1 MGIHFP
7 IFVSHSK
14 PVISLNFELFFAK
27 KIIKGGKNS
36 FSKPII
42 RISIVAIALGIAMMT
57 LSLSIVQGF
66 QSEIEKKV
74 TGFGSHIQIST
85 YDSRGLLE
93 NKPISKNRDFIPEL
107 TKIEGINHIQ
117 TFANKAAIL
126 QFEEN
131 NYGVVMKGIG
141 TDYKWSF
148 FEQYI
153 QEGRIPNLSDS
164 TKSNEIL
171 ISSTI
176 ANKLKLTIGDKV
188 LAYFVQQPPRT
199 RKFSICGIYNT
210 GLGEMDE
217 QMILG
222 DIQQIQKINGWEDH
236 QIGGFEI
243 LIDNIEDIDRLDEE
257 VYSQIDYD
265 LSSISIKDS
274 RPDIFNWLELQDI
287 NVIIIITLLVLVCGI
302 DMISA
307 LLILILE
314 RTNMIGILKALGAK
328 NTSIRKIFLY
338 NAAYLIIMGLFWGNL
353 LGIGI
358 SYLQLEFGFM
368 TLPQEA
374 YFIDKVPILFN
385 FTNLII
391 LNVATLVCCLLMLLI
406 PSGIIAK
413 ISPIKAIRFD

>member
-1 MGIHFP
+1 M
-7 IFVSHSK
+7 
-14 PVISLNFELFFAK
+14 NFELFFAK
-27 KIIKGGKNS
+27 KIINGGKNS

-66 QSEIEKKV
+66 QAEIEKKI
-74 TGFGSHIQIST
+74 TGFGAHIQIST

-93 NKPISKNRDFIPEL
+93 NKPISKNRDFVTTLLRID
-107 TKIEGINHIQ
+107 GINHFQ

-126 QFEEN
+126 QFKKN
-131 NYGVVMKGIG
+131 NYGVVMKGVG

-153 QEGRIPNLSDS
+153 TEGNIPQLDS
-164 TKSNEIL
+164 SIKTNDIL

-176 ANKLKLTIGDKV
+176 ANKLQLKLGDDV

-199 RKFSICGIYNT
+199 RKFNICGIYST
-210 GLGEMDE
+210 GFGEMDE
-217 QMILG
+217 QIILG
-222 DIQQIQKINGWEDH
+222 DIQHIQKLNGWEDH
-236 QIGGFEI
+236 QIGGFEV
-243 LIDNIEDIDRLDEE
+243 LIDDIERVEELDKK
-257 VYSQIDYD
+257 VYEAIDYD
-265 LSSISIKDS
+265 LSSTSIKDA

-287 NVIIIITLLVLVCGI
+287 NVIIIISLLVLVCGI

-314 RTNMIGILKALGAK
+314 RTNMIGILKAVGAQ

-338 NAAYLIIMGLFWGNL
+338 NASYLIIMGLFWGNL
-353 LGIGI
+353 LGLGL
-358 SYLQLEFGFM
+358 SFLQLKFGFM

-374 YFIDKVPILFN
+374 YFIDKVPIQFN
-385 FTNLII
+385 FANLLL
-391 LNVATLVCCLLMLLI
+391 LNVGTLVCCFVMLLI
-406 PSGIIAK
+406 PSGIIAR
-413 ISPIKAIRFD
+413 ISPVKAIRFQ

>member
-1 MGIHFP
+1 
-7 IFVSHSK
+7 
-14 PVISLNFELFFAK
+14 LNFELFFAK
-27 KIIKGGKNS
+27 KIIKGDKNS

-66 QSEIEKKV
+66 QAEIEKKV
-74 TGFGSHIQIST
+74 SGFGAHIQIST

-93 NKPISKNRDFIPEL
+93 NKAISKNREFIPKIL
-107 TKIEGINHIQ
+107 NIEGVNHIQ
-117 TFANKAAIL
+117 AFANKAAIL
-126 QFEEN
+126 QFNEN
-131 NYGVVMKGIG
+131 NYGVIMKGVG
-141 TDYKWSF
+141 ADYKWSF

-153 QEGRIPNLSDS
+153 LEGKIPTIVDTKKS
-164 TKSNEIL
+164 TEIL

-176 ANKLKLTIGDKV
+176 ASKLKLKVGDDV

-199 RKFSICGIYNT
+199 RKFSICGIYST

-243 LIDNIEDIDRLDEE
+243 LVDDIEEVQRLDQE
-257 VYSQIDYD
+257 VYELIDYD
-265 LSSISIKDS
+265 LSSTSIKDA

-287 NVIIIITLLVLVCGI
+287 NVIIIISLLVLVCGI

-314 RTNMIGILKALGAK
+314 RTNMIGVLKAIGAQ
-328 NTSIRKIFLY
+328 NNSIRKIFLY
-338 NAAYLIIMGLFWGNL
+338 NATYLIVMGMFWGNL
-353 LGIGI
+353 IGIGI
-358 SYLQLEFGFM
+358 SLLQLKFGFLA
-368 TLPQEA
+368 LPQEA
-374 YFIDKVPILFN
+374 YFIDKVPIQFSIS
-385 FTNLII
+385 NLLL
-391 LNVATLVCCLLMLLI
+391 LNAGTLICCFLMLII
-406 PSGIIAK
+406 PSGIIAR
-413 ISPIKAIRFD
+413 ITPIKAIRFE

>member
-1 MGIHFP
+1 M
-7 IFVSHSK
+7 
-14 PVISLNFELFFAK
+14 NFELYFAK
-27 KIIKGGKNS
+27 KIIKGDKNS

-66 QSEIEKKV
+66 QAEIEKKIS
-74 TGFGSHIQIST
+74 GFGAHIQIST

-93 NKPISKNRDFIPEL
+93 NKAISKNREFIPKL
-107 TKIEGINHIQ
+107 LKLNGVNHIQ

-126 QFEEN
+126 QFNEN
-131 NYGVVMKGIG
+131 NYGVVMKGVG
-141 TDYKWSF
+141 PDYKWSF

-153 QEGRIPNLSDS
+153 IEGKIPTLTEGKKS
-164 TKSNEIL
+164 TEIL

-176 ANKLKLTIGDKV
+176 ANKLKLKIGDDV

-217 QMILG
+217 QIILG

-236 QIGGFEI
+236 HIGGFEV
-243 LIDNIEDIDRLDEE
+243 LIDDINDVDRLDEE
-257 VYSQIDYD
+257 VYELIDYD
-265 LSSISIKDS
+265 LSSTSIKDA

-287 NVIIIITLLVLVCGI
+287 NVIIIISLLVLVCGI

-314 RTNMIGILKALGAK
+314 RTNMIGILKAIGAQS
-328 NTSIRKIFLY
+328 NSIRKIFLY
-338 NAAYLIIMGLFWGNL
+338 NATYLIVMGMFWGNL
-353 LGIGI
+353 IGIGI
-358 SYLQLEFGFM
+358 SYLQLKFGFLK
-368 TLPQEA
+368 LPQEA
-374 YFIDKVPILFN
+374 YFIDQVPIQFDV
-385 FTNLII
+385 TNLLL
-391 LNVATLVCCLLMLLI
+391 LNIGTLTCCFLMLII
-406 PSGIIAK
+406 PSGIIAR
-413 ISPIKAIRFD
+413 ITPIKAIRFE

>member
-1 MGIHFP
+1 M
-7 IFVSHSK
+7 
-14 PVISLNFELFFAK
+14 NFELFFAK
-27 KIIKGGKNS
+27 KIIKGDKNS

-66 QSEIEKKV
+66 QAEIEKKIS
-74 TGFGSHIQIST
+74 GFGSHIQIST

-93 NKPISKNRDFIPEL
+93 NKAISKNREFIPKL
-107 TKIEGINHIQ
+107 QNIEGINHIQ

-126 QFEEN
+126 QFKEN
-131 NYGVVMKGIG
+131 NYGVVMKGVG
-141 TDYKWSF
+141 VDYKWTF

-153 QEGRIPNLSDS
+153 TAGKIPELS
-164 TKSNEIL
+164 TQKKSNEIL

-176 ANKLKLTIGDKV
+176 ANKLKLKVGDEV

-199 RKFSICGIYNT
+199 RKFTVCGLYNT

-217 QMILG
+217 QIIIG

-243 LIDNIEDIDRLDEE
+243 LVDDIEQVERLDQE
-257 VYSQIDYD
+257 VYEVIDYD

-287 NVIIIITLLVLVCGI
+287 NVIIIISLLVLVCGI

-314 RTNMIGILKALGAK
+314 RTNMIGILKAIGAK
-328 NTSIRKIFLY
+328 NSSIRKIFLY
-338 NAAYLIIMGLFWGNL
+338 NATYLILMGMLWGNL
-353 LGIGI
+353 IGIGV
-358 SYLQLEFGFM
+358 SFLQLKFGFLS
-368 TLPQEA
+368 LPQEA
-374 YFIDKVPILFN
+374 YFIDKVPIQFN
-385 FTNLII
+385 FSNLIL
-391 LNVATLVCCLLMLLI
+391 LNLGTLICCFLMLLI
-406 PSGIIAK
+406 PSGIVAK
-413 ISPIKAIRFD
+413 ITPIKAIRFG

>member
-1 MGIHFP
+1 M
-7 IFVSHSK
+7 
-14 PVISLNFELFFAK
+14 NFELFFAK
-27 KIIKGGKNS
+27 KIINGGKNS

-66 QSEIEKKV
+66 QAEIEKKI
-74 TGFGSHIQIST
+74 TGFGAHIQIST

-93 NKPISKNRDFIPEL
+93 NKPISKNRDFVTTLLRID
-107 TKIEGINHIQ
+107 GINHFQ

-126 QFEEN
+126 QFKKN
-131 NYGVVMKGIG
+131 NYGVVMKGVG

-153 QEGRIPNLSDS
+153 TEGKIPQLDS
-164 TKSNEIL
+164 SIKTNDIL

-176 ANKLKLTIGDKV
+176 ANKLHLKLGDDV

-199 RKFSICGIYNT
+199 RKFNICGIYST
-210 GLGEMDE
+210 GFGEMDE
-217 QMILG
+217 QIILG
-222 DIQQIQKINGWEDH
+222 DIQHIQKLNGWEDH
-236 QIGGFEI
+236 QIGGFEV
-243 LIDNIEDIDRLDEE
+243 LIDDIERVEELDEK
-257 VYSQIDYD
+257 VYESIDYD
-265 LSSISIKDS
+265 LSSTSIKDA

-287 NVIIIITLLVLVCGI
+287 NVIIIISLLVLVCGI

-314 RTNMIGILKALGAK
+314 RTNMIGILKAVGAQ

-338 NAAYLIIMGLFWGNL
+338 NASYLIIMGLFWGNL
-353 LGIGI
+353 LGLGL
-358 SYLQLEFGFM
+358 SFLQLKFGFM

-374 YFIDKVPILFN
+374 YFIDKVPIQFN
-385 FTNLII
+385 FANLLL
-391 LNVATLVCCLLMLLI
+391 LNCGTLVCCFVMLLI
-406 PSGIIAK
+406 PSGIIAR
-413 ISPIKAIRFD
+413 ISPVKAIRFQ

>member
-1 MGIHFP
+1 M
-7 IFVSHSK
+7 
-14 PVISLNFELFFAK
+14 NFELFFAK
-27 KIIKGGKNS
+27 KIIKGDKNS

-66 QSEIEKKV
+66 QAEIEKKIS
-74 TGFGSHIQIST
+74 GFGSHIQIST

-93 NKPISKNRDFIPEL
+93 NKAISKNREFIPKL
-107 TKIEGINHIQ
+107 QNIEGINHIQ

-126 QFEEN
+126 QFKEN
-131 NYGVVMKGIG
+131 NYGVVMKGVG
-141 TDYKWSF
+141 VDYKWTF

-153 QEGRIPNLSDS
+153 IAGKIPELS
-164 TKSNEIL
+164 TKKKSNEIL

-176 ANKLKLTIGDKV
+176 ANKLKLKVGDEV

-199 RKFSICGIYNT
+199 RKFTVCGLYNT

-217 QMILG
+217 QIIIG

-243 LIDNIEDIDRLDEE
+243 LVDDIEEVERLDQE
-257 VYSQIDYD
+257 VYEVIDYD

-287 NVIIIITLLVLVCGI
+287 NVIIIISLLVLVCGI

-314 RTNMIGILKALGAK
+314 RTNMIGILKAIGAK
-328 NTSIRKIFLY
+328 NSSIRKIFLY
-338 NAAYLIIMGLFWGNL
+338 NATYLILMGMLWGNL
-353 LGIGI
+353 IGIGV
-358 SYLQLEFGFM
+358 SFLQLKFGFLS
-368 TLPQEA
+368 LPQEA
-374 YFIDKVPILFN
+374 YFIDKVPIQFN
-385 FTNLII
+385 FANLIL
-391 LNVATLVCCLLMLLI
+391 LNLGTLICCFLMLLI
-406 PSGIIAK
+406 PSGIVAK
-413 ISPIKAIRFD
+413 ITPIKAIRFG

>member
-1 MGIHFP
+1 M
-7 IFVSHSK
+7 
-14 PVISLNFELFFAK
+14 NFELFFAK
-27 KIIKGGKNS
+27 KIIKGDKNS

-66 QSEIEKKV
+66 QAEIEKKIS
-74 TGFGSHIQIST
+74 GFGSHIQIST

-93 NKPISKNRDFIPEL
+93 NKAISKNREFIPKL
-107 TKIEGINHIQ
+107 QNIEGINHIQ

-126 QFEEN
+126 QFKEN
-131 NYGVVMKGIG
+131 NYGVVMKGVG
-141 TDYKWSF
+141 VDYKWTF

-153 QEGRIPNLSDS
+153 IAGKIPELS
-164 TKSNEIL
+164 TKKKSNEIL

-176 ANKLKLTIGDKV
+176 ANKLKLKVGDEV

-199 RKFSICGIYNT
+199 RKFTVCGLYNT

-217 QMILG
+217 QIIIG

-243 LIDNIEDIDRLDEE
+243 LVDDIEEVERLDQE
-257 VYSQIDYD
+257 VYEVIDYD

-287 NVIIIITLLVLVCGI
+287 NVIIIISLLVLVCGI

-314 RTNMIGILKALGAK
+314 RTNMIGILKAIGAK
-328 NTSIRKIFLY
+328 NSSIRKIFLY
-338 NAAYLIIMGLFWGNL
+338 NATYLILMGMLWGNL
-353 LGIGI
+353 IGVGV
-358 SYLQLEFGFM
+358 SFLQLKFGFLS
-368 TLPQEA
+368 LPQEA
-374 YFIDKVPILFN
+374 YFIDKVPIQFN
-385 FTNLII
+385 FANLIL
-391 LNVATLVCCLLMLLI
+391 LNLGTLICCFLMLLI
-406 PSGIIAK
+406 PSGIVAK
-413 ISPIKAIRFD
+413 ITPIKAIRFG

>member
-1 MGIHFP
+1 LAIHFP
-7 IFVSHSK
+7 IFVSQTKSRY
-14 PVISLNFELFFAK
+14 SLNFELFFAK
-27 KIIKGGKNS
+27 KIIKGEKNS

-66 QSEIEKKV
+66 QAEIEKKV
-74 TGFGSHIQIST
+74 SGFGAHIQIST

-93 NKPISKNRDFIPEL
+93 NKPISKNREFIPKL
-107 TKIEGINHIQ
+107 LSVKGINHIQ

-126 QFEEN
+126 QFNEN
-131 NYGVVMKGIG
+131 NYGVVMKGVG
-141 TDYKWSF
+141 ADYKWTF

-153 QEGRIPNLSDS
+153 LEGKIPDLSAKKKS
-164 TKSNEIL
+164 TEIL
-171 ISSTI
+171 ISSAI
-176 ANKLKLTIGDKV
+176 ANKLKLKLGDDV

-199 RKFSICGIYNT
+199 RKFTVCGIYNT

-217 QMILG
+217 QVILG

-243 LIDNIEDIDRLDEE
+243 LVDDIEQVDRLDEE
-257 VYSQIDYD
+257 VYEIIDYD
-265 LSSISIKDS
+265 LSSISIKDA

-287 NVIIIITLLVLVCGI
+287 NVVIIISLLVLVCGI

-314 RTNMIGILKALGAK
+314 RTNMIGILKAIGAQ
-328 NTSIRKIFLY
+328 NSSIRKIFLY
-338 NAAYLIIMGLFWGNL
+338 NATYLIVMGMFWGNV

-358 SYLQLEFGFM
+358 SLLQLKFGFLS
-368 TLPQEA
+368 LPQEA
-374 YFIDKVPILFN
+374 YFIDKVPIQFN
-385 FTNLII
+385 ITNLFL
-391 LNVATLVCCLLMLLI
+391 LNAGTLTCCFLMLII
-406 PSGIIAK
+406 PSGIIAR
-413 ISPIKAIRFD
+413 ITPIKAIRFE

>member
-1 MGIHFP
+1 M
-7 IFVSHSK
+7 
-14 PVISLNFELFFAK
+14 NFELFFAK
-27 KIIKGGKNS
+27 KIINGGKDS

-66 QSEIEKKV
+66 QAEIEKKI
-74 TGFGSHIQIST
+74 TGFGAHIQIST

-93 NKPISKNRDFIPEL
+93 NKPISKNRDFVPTL
-107 TKIEGINHIQ
+107 LKIDGINHIQ

-126 QFEEN
+126 QFKKN
-131 NYGVVMKGIG
+131 NIGVVMKGVG

-153 QEGRIPNLSDS
+153 TEGNIPQLDS
-164 TKSNEIL
+164 SIKTNDIL

-176 ANKLKLTIGDKV
+176 ANKLQLKLGDDV

-199 RKFSICGIYNT
+199 RKFNICGIYST
-210 GLGEMDE
+210 GFGEMDE
-217 QMILG
+217 QIILG
-222 DIQQIQKINGWEDH
+222 DIQHIQKLNGWEDH
-236 QIGGFEI
+236 QIGGFEV
-243 LIDNIEDIDRLDEE
+243 LIDDIERVEELDKK
-257 VYSQIDYD
+257 VYEAIDYD
-265 LSSISIKDS
+265 LSSTSIKDA

-287 NVIIIITLLVLVCGI
+287 NVIIIISLLVLVCGI

-314 RTNMIGILKALGAK
+314 RTNMIGILKAVGAQ

-338 NAAYLIIMGLFWGNL
+338 NASYLIIMGLFWGNL
-353 LGIGI
+353 LGLGL
-358 SYLQLEFGFM
+358 SFLQLKFGFM

-374 YFIDKVPILFN
+374 YFIDKVPIQFN
-385 FTNLII
+385 FANLLL
-391 LNVATLVCCLLMLLI
+391 LNVGTLVCCFVMLLI
-406 PSGIIAK
+406 PSGIIAR
-413 ISPIKAIRFD
+413 ISPVKAIRFQ